1 MKVVHKKKTKQ
12 LLLYADFDCVTGFAQ
27 VSKNLVDNWAKD
39 EDLNITVFAL
49 NNHNKQPYKYKNNV
63 MVIPAISTSAEKKD
77 LLCRIELL
85 NLMFKFDYDV
95 VFFLNDI
102 EVFSKMHEHLE
113 NVKKE
118 KKKLKRPLFKSIIY
132 FPIDSEPRPSD
143 LKVLNFF
150 DEVVTYTEYAK
161 GVMKPIL
168 SDTQFKKVKVIS
180 HGVDTNVFYPVP
192 MFDVAKQAQLGI
204 PINKDEKPFI
214 FGTVNRN
221 SARKDLASL
230 IVGFALF
237 KHPSNANAVLY
248 LHCNSKDRAGIN
260 IERLCDRVGLEFGKD
275 VIVPK
280 DFSENIGVSSEELN
294 LVYNS
299 FDCFVTT
306 TTAEGWGLSVTE
318 AMATKKLVLCPK
330 HTSLTEITDN
340 GSLALT
346 FMFSQQ
352 TVFVNDYEKIR
363 YTTNPNEVATLL
375 GVAYNLENDTDEN
388 KESVKGIIERAYEKV
403 SKLNWEG
410 IADEFKK
417 LIDKHSK

>member
-1 MKVVHKKKTKQ
+1 MKVVHKKKRKE

-27 VSKNLVDNWAKD
+27 VAKNLVDNWSKD
-39 EDLNITVFAL
+39 EDLIITVFAL
-49 NNHNKQPYKYKNNV
+49 NNHSQQPYMYKENV
-63 MVIPAISTSAEKKD
+63 KVIPAITSSMEKKD
-77 LLCRIELL
+77 YLCRIELL
-85 NLMFKFDYDV
+85 NIIYKIDFDV

-102 EVFSKMHEHLE
+102 EVFSQMEEHLLKVKNE
-113 NVKKE
+113 KKKE
-118 KKKLKRPLFKSIIY
+118 KRPPFKSIIY

-248 LHCNSKDRAGIN
+248 LHCNSNDRAGIN

-280 DFSENIGVSSEELN
+280 DFNENKGVSSEELN
-294 LVYNS
+294 LIYNS